1 MKGHG
6 RRESLGHWISLL
18 YRKRNIFFNRELR
31 PLGLRAGEDR
41 MLFGLH
47 HLMVREGHQEVS
59 QADVARFL
67 GLDKGAV
74 TRAMKKLE
82 SKGYVLRERSPRDA
96 REYCLSLTEKALG
109 AAAELRALRRKWTG
123 ALERGFSPEEKKTAL
138 SLLEKMAANAD
149 RSLTGE
155 GVSGI

>member
-1 MKGHG
+1 
-6 RRESLGHWISLL
+6 
-18 YRKRNIFFNRELR
+18 
-31 PLGLRAGEDR
+31 

-47 HLMVREGHQEVS
+47 HLIVSGGHMEVS

-67 GLDKGAV
+67 GLDKGTV

-109 AAAELRALRRKWTG
+109 AVPELRALRRKWTG
-123 ALERGFSPEEKKTAL
+123 ALEQGFSPEEKRTAL
-138 SLLEKMAANAD
+138 SSLEKMAANAD
-149 RSLTGE
+149 RSLAAE
-155 GVSGI
+155 HQSGK